1 MSRTVLVPVDGS
13 PLSFDALRHACR
25 EFPDAEIVA
34 YHVVDLFR
42 PDYGTLVDVDSTY
55 EPMIGTAAW
64 DRAVEEATDQLFA
77 DVSAIADEYDRAVV
91 TDSDIGDPKRLIVEY
106 ATVEDVDHVVLGSHG
121 RLDER
126 RPLYGSVT
134 ETVVRRTPVPVT
146 VVR

>member
-25 EFPDAEIVA
+25 EFPDAEVVA

-42 PDYGTLVDVDSTY
+42 PDYGTLEDVDSTY

-64 DRAVEEATDQLFA
+64 DRAVEEATDKLFA
-77 DVSAIADEYDRAVV
+77 DVSAIADEYDRSVV

-106 ATVEDVDHVVLGSHG
+106 ATVEDIDHVVLGSHG
-121 RLDER
+121 RLDDR

-134 ETVVRRTPVPVT
+134 ETVVRRVPVPVT
-146 VVR
+146 VIR